1 VRWKSPVGMVRLDV
15 AWPVVSDFGDSW
27 RIHLVIGPDL

>member
-1 VRWKSPVGMVRLDV
+1 MVRLDV
-15 AWPVVSDFGDSW
+15 ARPVISDFGDSW